1 LYWRTGDGH
10 GKSAF
15 SRNIRG
21 WEATDA
27 NGYSD
32 SISKNS
38 LMKSF
43 TLALLF
49 SAVTVGANAQTV
61 YNTRAAYDL
70 AHPGNYVIDFNN
82 YTPAPTQYPDVTAST
97 PVGNV
102 NFDGIPSS
110 ENLEFL
116 GSTTFPFLGPGNL
129 VLYTINGTFLS
140 DSLLITLPANTFT
153 FGMDVISPSQT
164 SPEPYMLTI
173 YSGATVIGTAATPS
187 VNGAYAFIGYDS
199 LTSPI
204 TSVAVQI
211 SNVIG
216 NPEPTI
222 DNFTVVPEPGTGAL
236 IGTGTIA
243 LLLAARRR
251 MRP

>member
-1 LYWRTGDGH
+1 MAIPIRSL
-10 GKSAF
+10 KS
-15 SRNIRG
+15 
-21 WEATDA
+21 
-27 NGYSD
+27 
-32 SISKNS
+32 S

-49 SAVTVGANAQTV
+49 SAVTIAANAQTV
-61 YNTRAAYDL
+61 YYTRAAYDL

-82 YTPAPTQYPDVTAST
+82 YTPAPYQYPDVTAST

-102 NFDGIPSS
+102 TFDGIPST

-116 GSTTFPFLGPGNL
+116 GSSNFPFLGPNNL
-129 VLYTINGTFLS
+129 ALYALDGTFAS

-164 SPEPYMLTI
+164 VPEPYLLKI
-173 YSGATVIGTAATPS
+173 YSGTTLLGTAETPS

-211 SNVIG
+211 SMAIG

-222 DNFTVVPEPGTGAL
+222 DNFTVVPEPGTCAL